1 MYILHI
7 ETATKI
13 CSIALSFEEEVIAW
27 MDHGDSMN
35 HTAVLAPMIES
46 LLKENKVSMSQLGA
60 ISLSSGPGSYTGL
73 RVGGSTAKAIA
84 YTLEIPLISVPTL
97 ESLASAAMRL
107 HPHVQYIMPMIDAR
121 RDEVYTS
128 LFTHELVTRWDLQA
142 MHITGDFV
150 ENHLPKDV
158 RILVCGDGAH
168 KVIPFLTGGSNV
180 IVDESILPSARH
192 LVPTAVARFR
202 QDQHED
208 PMHFTPYYI
217 KPPNITKAK
226 NLV

>member
-13 CSIALSFEEEVIAW
+13 CSIALSFEEKLIAW

-35 HTAVLAPMIES
+35 HTAVLAPMIEQ
-46 LLKENKVSMSQLGA
+46 LLKDNKVSMSDLGA

-73 RVGGSTAKAIA
+73 RVGGSTAKAMA
-84 YTLEIPLISVPTL
+84 YTLDIPLISVPTL
-97 ESLASAAMRL
+97 ESLASAAIQL
-107 HPHVQYIMPMIDAR
+107 SPHFDYVMPMIDAR

-128 LFTHELVTRWDLQA
+128 LFSRDKQVIWPLQA
-142 MHITGDFV
+142 LKINKDFV
-150 ENHLPKDV
+150 ENRYPADG
-158 RILVCGDGAH
+158 RILCCGDGAH
-168 KVIPFLTGGSNV
+168 KVLPFLSPSLQVT
-180 IVDESILPSARH
+180 VDETILPSARH
-192 LVPTAVARFR
+192 LVQTALSKF
-202 QDQHED
+202 QQEQLED